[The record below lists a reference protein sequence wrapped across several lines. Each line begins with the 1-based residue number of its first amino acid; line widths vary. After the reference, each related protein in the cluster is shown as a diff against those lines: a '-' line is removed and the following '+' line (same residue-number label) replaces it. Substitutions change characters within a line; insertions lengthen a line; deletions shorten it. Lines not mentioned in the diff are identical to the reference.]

1 MWCFIDARHLEAF
14 ATQAGEHGLWHAEH
28 RWLDS
33 EAEGEHAQQGAP
45 REGEGQ
51 GQDREAHRLDGLWN
65 EQAEHAVQAEQAHA
79 YRLLR
84 TLDMN
89 DHRLKRLKRLA
100 AGAAIVTSTLV
111 SAGDPPKPQQ
121 KPNVNSPP
129 EPEPKPEPI
138 YVNSPKPVEAKPD
151 AGTPVAEPPKQ
162 KPRPP
167 NVNSTPPLK
176 K

>member
-1 MWCFIDARHLEAF
+1 
-14 ATQAGEHGLWHAEH
+14 
-28 RWLDS
+28 
-33 EAEGEHAQQGAP
+33 
-45 REGEGQ
+45 
-51 GQDREAHRLDGLWN
+51 
-65 EQAEHAVQAEQAHA
+65 
-79 YRLLR
+79 
-84 TLDMN
+84 MN

-111 SAGDPPKPQQ
+111 SAGDPPKEQ
-121 KPNVNSPP
+121 KRPNVNSPP
-129 EPEPKPEPI
+129 EPQEPKPEPI